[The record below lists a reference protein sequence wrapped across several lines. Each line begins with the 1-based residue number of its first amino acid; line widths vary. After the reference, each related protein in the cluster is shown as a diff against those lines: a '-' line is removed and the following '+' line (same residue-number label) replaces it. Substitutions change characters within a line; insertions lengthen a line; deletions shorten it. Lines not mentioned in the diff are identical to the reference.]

1 MKRLTILLAAVVAS
15 LSTAA
20 FGQKTYDDLMA
31 LSRLQRGVG
40 GLRSMQDGEHYTVS
54 RGGAILRHSYADE
67 SACDTLYRGSFASY
81 TFSPAEDM
89 IVLGSNY
96 RPIYRHSSTVD
107 YKIVTIAGGEE
118 VAKFDNVRDL
128 TLSPDSKL
136 VAYAKDN
143 NLYVGALGKEAVA
156 ITNDG
161 EWNKVIN
168 GTADWV
174 YEEEYGFTQAYAFSP
189 DSKKIAYLRFDESQ
203 VPTFEMMR
211 FDGTLYNKPYSFKYP
226 KAGDKNSVVELW
238 LYDVASQQKELVAS
252 GEERD
257 EYIPFIGWTPDGE
270 LYYYC
275 IDRKQRNFQVILC
288 RKDGERKVIYKES
301 SPRYVERP
309 ELSTIQFI
317 DGDRFIAHNETITG
331 WNHIYLYSIKNGTE
345 PLRALTEGEWQV
357 TSIVETTDKHIYYIS
372 TESSPLR
379 RNLYVIDFKGKNK
392 RRLTEREGT
401 YSIAPSKGM
410 KYYISTFSSAAE
422 PRTVE
427 LRNAKGELI
436 RTLVDNSELKEKM
449 QQMPRKE
456 FFTFTSERGDKL
468 NAYIIKPADFDPN
481 KKYPVLMTQY
491 SGPGSQSVADS
502 FSLGWEN
509 VMVGNGYIVVCLDG
523 RGTGYMGEE
532 FKKQTYGDL
541 GRLEVEDQISFAR
554 YMAAQP
560 YVDGDRIGIYGW
572 SYGGFMALGC
582 ALKGEGLFKMAIAV
596 APVTS
601 WRYYDTIYT
610 EIYNDLPQDNPKGYD
625 ENSPINFA
633 DKLNDRTRLL
643 IMHGTA
649 DDNVHVQNTM
659 EMCHALNRAGKQYD
673 MMIYPDQN
681 HSMYPSYSQ
690 NIRIKMIQYTLQNL

>member
-1 MKRLTILLAAVVAS
+1 MKRLTILLATVVAT

-31 LSRLQRGVG
+31 LSRMQRGVG

-67 SACDTLYRGSFASY
+67 SACDTLYKGSFASY

-89 IVLGSNY
+89 IILGSNY

-107 YKIVTIAGGEE
+107 YRIVTIAGGEE
-118 VAKFDNVRDL
+118 VATFNNVRDL

-143 NLYVGALGKEAVA
+143 NLYVGALGKEMTA

-275 IDRKQRNFQVILC
+275 IDRKQRNFEVILC

-309 ELSTIQFI
+309 ALNTIQFI
-317 DGDRFIAHNETITG
+317 DSDRFIAHNETITG
-331 WNHIYLYSIKNGTE
+331 WNHIYLYSIKSGIE
-345 PLRALTEGEWQV
+345 PVRALTEGEWQV
-357 TSIVETTDKHIYYIS
+357 TSIVETTDKHIYYMS

-379 RNLYVIDFKGKNK
+379 RNLYVIDYKGKNK

-449 QQMPRKE
+449 QNVPHKE

-468 NAYIIKPADFDPN
+468 NAYIIKPVDFDPN

-554 YMAAQP
+554 YMASQS

-610 EIYNDLPQDNPKGYD
+610 EIYNDLPQDLTEKQVRDFY
-625 ENSPINFA
+625 EESIS
-633 DKLNDRTRLL
+633 KQ
-643 IMHGTA
+643 I
-649 DDNVHVQNTM
+649 DDL
-659 EMCHALNRAGKQYD
+659 CK
-673 MMIYPDQN
+673 
-681 HSMYPSYSQ
+681 
-690 NIRIKMIQYTLQNL
+690 